1 MDYLQLYEDYKHNKL
16 SKFDRQIINLFKIA
30 SNFNKGKLSVAFGE
44 HFKAYE
50 MLDLKKEN
58 NGT

>member
-16 SKFDRQIINLFKIA
+16 SKFDKQLINLFKIA
-30 SNFNKGKLSVAFGE
+30 SNFNKGKLSVSYPN
-44 HFKAYE
+44 HFKAFE

-58 NGT
+58 NGI